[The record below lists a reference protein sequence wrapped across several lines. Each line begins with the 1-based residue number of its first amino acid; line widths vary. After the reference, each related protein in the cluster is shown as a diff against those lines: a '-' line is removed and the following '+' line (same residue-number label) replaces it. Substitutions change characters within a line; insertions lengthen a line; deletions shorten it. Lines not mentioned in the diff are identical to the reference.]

1 LKVWLTA
8 PIEIRARRIR
18 DRDKF
23 KTLEDAKKKIHEAQ
37 AKLESLGNVNM
48 RALEIFEDVL
58 KEYSDL
64 TTRVAKLVEEK
75 SSVLSII
82 DEVEKKKTEAF
93 MKTFSE
99 INSHFSSIYEKV
111 NVKYQGELELE
122 NPEKPFEGGV
132 VVKIL
137 ESKKKRISVASLS
150 GGERTLVALAFVF
163 AIQEHEPAAF
173 YLLDEIDAALDKLN
187 SEKVAKLLKEYSQ
200 RAQVIIISHND
211 SIISEADSLYGIS
224 MNKDGESSI
233 VSLKL

>member
-1 LKVWLTA
+1 
-8 PIEIRARRIR
+8 
-18 DRDKF
+18 
-23 KTLEDAKKKIHEAQ
+23 
-37 AKLESLGNVNM
+37 
-48 RALEIFEDVL
+48 
-58 KEYSDL
+58 
-64 TTRVAKLVEEK
+64 
-75 SSVLSII
+75 
-82 DEVEKKKTEAF
+82 
-93 MKTFSE
+93 
-99 INSHFSSIYEKV
+99 
-111 NVKYQGELELE
+111 LE